1 MGRDM
6 EVTIGCVHG
15 DENGHKA
22 HKKEYPRQTERRG
35 LVFCEL
41 SDVWSYIAVVVC
53 GDMLGVW
60 IFPTAAGRRRGV

>member
-1 MGRDM
+1 VGRDM

-41 SDVWSYIAVVVC
+41 EGVWSYIAVVVC
-53 GDMLGVW
+53 GDMFG
-60 IFPTAAGRRRGV
+60 G